1 MVISCAFG
9 NAIHASRAYCSSVFP
24 PQSLRIFGA
33 RAAKLRLGP
42 CASCPSAVDIGRI
55 HDTASSSFRGHRDYA
70 NNGVTNSS
78 TIVPISEPS
87 SWVWNNDET
96 RTTWTM
102 MGSYSSLLSG
112 GFGAVK
118 LVSNPPIVAGFA
130 QSTVRSM
137 SSSSS
142 SSSSNN
148 VAERI
153 EQFRN
158 GKPTLAYAKTLPRTF
173 AMMTNEQVLLFAEQG
188 SEYFLLLSPFRYNI
202 IVNLK

>member
-33 RAAKLRLGP
+33 RAAKRLGP

-70 NNGVTNSS
+70 NNSVTNSS

-96 RTTWTM
+96 RTTWT

>member
-1 MVISCAFG
+1 MLLAMQYLL
-9 NAIHASRAYCSSVFP
+9 HASRAYCSSVFP
-24 PQSLRIFGA
+24 PQTLRRIFGA
-33 RAAKLRLGP
+33 HAAKLRLGP
-42 CASCPSAVDIGRI
+42 HASCLSAVDSGRI

-70 NNGVTNSS
+70 NNSITNSS
-78 TIVPISEPS
+78 TIFSISEPS
-87 SWVWNNDET
+87 SWVWDNEET
-96 RTTWTM
+96 
-102 MGSYSSLLSG
+102 SYSSLLSG
-112 GFGAVK
+112 GFSAVK
-118 LVSNPPIVAGFA
+118 LVSNPPIVTGFA

-137 SSSSS
+137 SSSS

-188 SEYFLLLSPFRYNI
+188 SEYFLLLSPFNYNI
-202 IVNLK
+202 IDLK

>member
-1 MVISCAFG
+1 MLLAMQYLL
-9 NAIHASRAYCSSVFP
+9 HASRAYCSSVFP
-24 PQSLRIFGA
+24 PQTLRIFGA
-33 RAAKLRLGP
+33 HAAKLRLGP
-42 CASCPSAVDIGRI
+42 HASCLSAVDSGRI
-55 HDTASSSFRGHRDYA
+55 YDTASSSFRGHRDYA
-70 NNGVTNSS
+70 NNSIT
-78 TIVPISEPS
+78 
-87 SWVWNNDET
+87 
-96 RTTWTM
+96 

-112 GFGAVK
+112 GFSAVK

-137 SSSSS
+137 SSSSSS

-188 SEYFLLLSPFRYNI
+188 SEYF
-202 IVNLK
+202 